1 MPPAQEEARLMARDT
16 SPQCKQCRRE
26 GQKLFLKG
34 ERCFTDKCGVERRS
48 YPPGEHGRGR
58 MRQSEYRLQ
67 LREKQKARRYY
78 QVLEKQFRAYY
89 DKASRQPGVTGE
101 NLLRLLESR
110 FDNVLVRL
118 GFAASR
124 RQARQLIRHGHWMV
138 NGRRVDIPSYQL
150 RPEDVISIKVDAAA
164 ADTVRMATELVSTVP
179 AWLQADHDALTA
191 KVLRFPERSEIS
203 APVQEQLIVE
213 LYSK

>member
-1 MPPAQEEARLMARDT
+1 MARDT

-34 ERCFTDKCGVERRS
+34 QRCFTDKCGVERRS
-48 YPPGEHGRGR
+48 YAPGEHGRGR
-58 MRQSEYRLQ
+58 VRASEYRNQ
-67 LREKQKARRYY
+67 LREKQKTRRYY
-78 QVLEKQFRAYY
+78 GVLEKQFRSYY
-89 DKASRQPGVTGE
+89 DKASRQQGVTGE
-101 NLLRLLESR
+101 NLLRLLETR

-124 RQARQLIRHGHWMV
+124 RQARQLVLHGHWTI
-138 NGRRVDIPSYQL
+138 NGRRVNIPSYQV
-150 RPEDVISIKVDAAA
+150 RPNDVIALNASNGAQQVIRD
-164 ADTVRMATELVSTVP
+164 ATELVAQVP

-191 KVLRFPERSEIS
+191 KVLRKPERAEIA